1 MTENPD
7 STAEFLSIV
16 EEIQGLKN
24 LEKGKDIWS
33 LIQLLN
39 CFVTPVLGSQN
50 VHHSENVHHSQ
61 CSSTFSECSSA
72 PHSDSSVCLKTEV

>member
-1 MTENPD
+1 MLSIFQKHTGENQDDRNPD

-24 LEKGKDIWS
+24 LEKGKDIGS

-39 CFVTPVLGSQN
+39 CFVTLVLGSQN
-50 VHHSENVHHSQ
+50 G
-61 CSSTFSECSSA
+61 
-72 PHSDSSVCLKTEV
+72 